1 MFVFDVFWVFGST
14 AVGFQE
20 SVMVRVAT
28 AAGAQGGLPMLIR
41 YPTVSDDL
49 PHDGILGLG
58 DIAIPGFLLSYCMR
72 LDWHRDKV
80 LAE

>member
-1 MFVFDVFWVFGST
+1 MFFFDVFWVFGST
-14 AVGFQE
+14 ATGIFSE

-41 YPTVSDDL
+41 YPTLSDDL

-58 DIAIPGFLLSYCMR
+58 DIAIPGFLLTYAMR
-72 LDWHRDKV
+72 VD
-80 LAE
+80 